1 MAPPDLP
8 TIGIV
13 TPCLNQAE
21 FLEQTIQSV
30 LSQGY
35 PKLQYVIM
43 DGGST
48 DASVKIIER
57 YADSLHHWSSG
68 PDGGQ
73 YAAIDAGLAH
83 TDTDILAWLNADDFY
98 LPWTLRAVATS
109 FAAIPDMDWQ
119 TTFYPGFCD
128 VHARS
133 VSFHRSTGY
142 SRESFLD
149 GRHCPNDERFIGYV
163 PQEST
168 FWRRSLWERV
178 GGLAA
183 GEAPLAGDFDLWA
196 RFAEHAQIY
205 ATTSSLAIFRHQPRQ
220 RSLEVEAYTSEA
232 RESLARVNQRLGR
245 AAPTMTSVEGAGRFV
260 GFFERTPGHE
270 STINTPERT
279 RYEGLCVAPTDL
291 ESPEAGWGVKTYQFS

>member
-1 MAPPDLP
+1 VATSDLP

-30 LSQGY
+30 LSQQY

-48 DASVKIIER
+48 DASVEIIER
-57 YADSLHHWSSG
+57 YAGSLHHWTSG

-73 YAAIDAGLAH
+73 YAAIDAGMAH
-83 TDTDILAWLNADDFY
+83 TDADILAWLNADDFY
-98 LPWTLRAVATS
+98 LPWTLQAVGTS
-109 FAAIPDMDWQ
+109 FAAISDMDWQ

-133 VSFHRSTGY
+133 VSFHRATGF

-149 GRHCPNDERFIGYV
+149 GRHCPNDTRFIGYV

-168 FWRRSLWERV
+168 FWRRSLWERA
-178 GGLAA
+178 GGLAS
-183 GEAPLAGDFDLWA
+183 GDAPLAGDFDLWA
-196 RFAEHAQIY
+196 RFAEHAQIHT
-205 ATTSSLAIFRHQPRQ
+205 TTSSLAVFRHQSRQ
-220 RSLEVEAYTSEA
+220 RSLDVEAYTREA
-232 RESLARVNQRLGR
+232 RASLARVNARLGR
-245 AAPTMTSVEGAGRFV
+245 TIDELTSVEGAGRFV
-260 GFFERTPGHE
+260 GFFEPTPGHK
-270 STINTPERT
+270 STTNAPERDA
-279 RYEGLCVAPTDL
+279 YEGLCVGPMDL
-291 ESPEAGWGVKTYQFS
+291 ESPDAGWGVKRYRFS